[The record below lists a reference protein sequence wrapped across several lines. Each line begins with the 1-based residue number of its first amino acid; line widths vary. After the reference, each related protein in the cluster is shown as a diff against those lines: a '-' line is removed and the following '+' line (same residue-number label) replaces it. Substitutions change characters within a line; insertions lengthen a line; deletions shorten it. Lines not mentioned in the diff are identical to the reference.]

1 MTAQGIPDTLE
12 NYSLAD
18 IHSSNEWPLFSTFWS
33 SLFRFPL
40 QPVLFFTVAHCFWP
54 LIPHLNCLIPLAW
67 SPTLIARLDSKWFTL
82 SRNKFLRI
90 VICKVWPWASNIS
103 ITWELIR
110 NTYMHAFQSCLTF
123 GDPIDCS
130 PPGFSVHGILQ
141 VRILEW
147 VAVSFSKKHISCAK
161 FNGLETLGVELNN
174 LHLSRQS

>member
-1 MTAQGIPDTLE
+1 MSGR
-12 NYSLAD
+12 YSAPFGALYSD
-18 IHSSNEWPLFSTFWS
+18 FPYSQCC
-33 SLFRFPL
+33 SLQLPIVSGHWCNF
-40 QPVLFFTVAHCFWP
+40 
-54 LIPHLNCLIPLAW
+54 LAW

-110 NTYMHAFQSCLTF
+110 NTCMHAFQSCLTF
-123 GDPIDCS
+123 GDPIDCN

-147 VAVSFSKKHISCAK
+147 VAISFSKKHISCAK
-161 FNGLETLGVELNN
+161 FNGSETLGVELNN
-174 LHLSRQS
+174 LSLARQS